1 MHIEIYKIKG
11 REYRYAVTNYR
22 AGDKVKHK
30 KRYVG
35 PVSPVHKTQRKKST
49 GRKPFAFVRKITEEE
64 KQELEKATHSQHAFM
79 KERAKII
86 LSSAEGMKTSEIC
99 KTIQREKRSV
109 LFAIKEFNKRGMVCL
124 QQGKSTG
131 KKPKFTEEQ
140 RAKMTGIVNTNPK
153 KLNMHFT
160 TWSLPKL
167 KKYFIEN
174 KIVDSISIEA
184 VRYILKEGNK
194 KYKKS
199 RKWLYSNDPDFAKK
213 NFRLMI

>member
-30 KRYVG
+30 KKYVG

-49 GRKPFAFVRKITEEE
+49 GRKPSAFARKITEEE
-64 KQELEKATHSQHAFM
+64 KQKLENAANSSYAFT

-99 KTIQREKRSV
+99 KTVQREKRSV
-109 LFAIKEFNKRGMVCL
+109 LLALKEFNKKGLACL
-124 QQGKSTG
+124 QRGKSTG
-131 KKPKFTEEQ
+131 KKSKFTEEQ
-140 RAKMTGIVNTNPK
+140 RAKMTGIVNTSPR
-153 KLNMHFT
+153 KLNMHFM

-213 NFRLMI
+213 NFQLMI